1 MKISPRKTHQ
11 MALSV
16 AISNLRLINKTRKRV
31 SEVKISQRGMILELL
46 IIIKIMKDINH
57 LLKTHMETME
67 EDMAEIKAMAATI
80 KDRML
85 LMKISALQ
93 TNYLIIRDAN
103 LVLEEEESLF
113 LQQKMDRDIKEMEE
127 EVKAEAFIQADQ

>member
-1 MKISPRKTHQ
+1 

>member
-1 MKISPRKTHQ
+1 

-31 SEVKISQRGMILELL
+31 SEVKISQRGMILELP
-46 IIIKIMKDINH
+46 ITIKIMKDINH